1 MRKKT
6 NDDRL
11 KRIFELAESNLGPV
25 KNVSLKL
32 KGKLWT
38 CSLKMEPGQQFE
50 IIASSDES
58 SVTACRLVKKRLK
71 RSIVR
76 YNSI

>member
-1 MRKKT
+1 MCKKT
-6 NDDRL
+6 DNDRL
-11 KRIFELAESNLGPV
+11 KRIYELAEDNLGPV
-25 KNVSLKL
+25 KSVSLKL

-50 IIASSDES
+50 IMASSDES

-71 RSIVR
+71 RSIIR